1 VLAGPVCLTGT
12 LPALRDQDLVL
23 WDVAPEDGLTT
34 WRNTVVGIPTT
45 FTSVH
50 LFAVTSEPGVFP
62 VQAAALDRI
71 DSDAYSDT
79 PGVAVGYSLPA
90 GHYLLGV
97 SRGDPAAGPP
107 APPDEYSV
115 TFERAPVLPPNWDV
129 EPNDA
134 AAPATPVAEPVE
146 LVGAVDGSLD
156 LY

>member
-34 WRNTVVGIPTT
+34 WRITVVGIPTT

-79 PGVAVGYSLPA
+79 PGVASGYVLPA
-90 GHYLLGV
+90 GHYLLGI

-107 APPDEYSV
+107 APPGQYRIS
-115 TFERAPVLPPNWDV
+115 FEREQALPASADR
-129 EPNDA
+129 EPNDDPA
-134 AAPATPVAEPVE
+134 TATPVAAPV
-146 LVGAVDGSLD
+146 D
-156 LY
+156 LTGVVEGGPD